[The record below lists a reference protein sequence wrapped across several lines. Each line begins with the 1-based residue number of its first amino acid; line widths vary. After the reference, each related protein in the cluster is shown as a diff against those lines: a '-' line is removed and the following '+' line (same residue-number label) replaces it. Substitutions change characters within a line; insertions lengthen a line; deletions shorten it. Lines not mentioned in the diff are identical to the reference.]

1 MVLRALAVRVV
12 PPDENL
18 PVLAVP
24 AVQNSEIFEVGRA
37 STLTNPAILR
47 ARKYPHYRTS
57 KYCPYLQYPL
67 DINPKLCQ
75 CTKYLQCFF
84 SRIHSQVLGVHSQ
97 VLGVSVRYCCINS
110 VSVHKGVVPRTN
122 ELNILPLPST
132 NNNHANTKL
141 IGMNMPKLAIFGF
154 I

>member
-1 MVLRALAVRVV
+1 M
-12 PPDENL
+12 
-18 PVLAVP
+18 
-24 AVQNSEIFEVGRA
+24 
-37 STLTNPAILR
+37 
-47 ARKYPHYRTS
+47 
-57 KYCPYLQYPL
+57 
-67 DINPKLCQ
+67 
-75 CTKYLQCFF
+75 
-84 SRIHSQVLGVHSQ
+84 
-97 VLGVSVRYCCINS
+97 RYCCINS

>member
-1 MVLRALAVRVV
+1 MCSANQWAWNYRHGAQIDGGSILHTPSILGIFRVLSILVLRALAVRVV

-47 ARKYPHYRTS
+47 ARKYPQYRTS

-67 DINPKLCQ
+67 DINPKLLPVHEVPAVFF
-75 CTKYLQCFF
+75 LQNTL
-84 SRIHSQVLGVHSQ
+84 SGTGS
-97 VLGVSVRYCCINS
+97 
-110 VSVHKGVVPRTN
+110 T
-122 ELNILPLPST
+122 LPGTGSICAL
-132 NNNHANTKL
+132 L
-141 IGMNMPKLAIFGF
+141 LY
-154 I
+154 